1 MNAFMRW
8 SQIERKK
15 IIENYPDAHNAE
27 ISKNLGKKWR
37 TLSEEEK
44 RPFIEEAE
52 KLKILHLK
60 EYPNYKYK
68 PKKKIMPV
76 HHSQKTG
83 HISKPRSQTSRNNK
97 SSVRSKFEQRR
108 KLLKQS
114 TDHFNDKKLKGAVGK
129 MMKTISP
136 CIRPAELTN
145 QKIKDPY
152 P

>member
-1 MNAFMRW
+1 MRW

-15 IIENYPDAHNAE
+15 IIENFPDAHNAE

-68 PKKKIMPV
+68 PKKKILPM
-76 HHSQKTG
+76 HHSQKSP
-83 HISKPRSQTSRNNK
+83 ISKPRSQNSRTTNNTRK
-97 SSVRSKFEQRR
+97 SESVSR
-108 KLLKQS
+108 KLEHRQRKVLKQS
-114 TDHFNDKKLKGAVGK
+114 TV
-129 MMKTISP
+129 
-136 CIRPAELTN
+136 
-145 QKIKDPY
+145 
-152 P
+152 